1 MPKTNQE
8 TRTVDES
15 AEQVARD
22 KAVAD
27 ELAREIEAAT
37 KQSDEALRQ
46 LAEQAA
52 LDAQDPITYRY
63 NNNASDGERLIGV
76 PLSDLRQSVWDELPK
91 WSKQAVTK
99 SHLYT
104 KVEAK

>member
-15 AEQVARD
+15 VL
-22 KAVAD
+22 AD
-27 ELAREIEAAT
+27 QPSVIP
-37 KQSDEALRQ
+37 D
-46 LAEQAA
+46 
-52 LDAQDPITYRY
+52 QDPIAYRY